1 MDSIVVTIDYPQAVH
16 IGQSLSLSL
25 ITGHAA
31 ICPEK
36 DIADR
41 WQALL
46 TRPRPLTLP
55 LYLRQEAGGFTAHDV
70 LMIVMAIQKYG
81 NPACAKLWGQVYT
94 YLTCIAAAK
103 VPTPIH
109 IDLGTPRGRRAFM
122 TYMDGHDH
130 ACGIRR
136 PSQPMAHNT
145 YLLQGGIRY
154 AFA

>member
-1 MDSIVVTIDYPQAVH
+1 MDIILTIDYPQAAL
-16 IGQSLSLSL
+16 IGTCLHHACRTDHTL
-25 ITGHAA
+25 I
-31 ICPEK
+31 IPEN
-36 DIADR
+36 ALLDR

-46 TRPRPLTLP
+46 ETLP
-55 LYLRQEAGGFTAHDV
+55 PLAIRIPAGGFTAHDV
-70 LMIVMAIQKYG
+70 LTIVMAMQTFG

-136 PSQPMAHNT
+136 PSQPMAHDT

>member
-1 MDSIVVTIDYPQAVH
+1 MDIIPTIDHLQAAY
-16 IGQSLSLSL
+16 IGACLQRAS
-25 ITGHAA
+25 ITGHTP
-31 ICPEK
+31 IIPEN
-36 DIADR
+36 ALLNR

-46 TRPRPLTLP
+46 MQSQPLAIP
-55 LYLRQEAGGFTAHDV
+55 IPAGGFTAHDV
-70 LMIVMAIQKYG
+70 LAIVMAIQKYG

-103 VPTPIH
+103 VPASC
-109 IDLGTPRGRRAFM
+109 IDLGTIRGRRAFM

-136 PSQPMAHNT
+136 PSQPMAHDT

>member
-1 MDSIVVTIDYPQAVH
+1 MDIILTIDSPQAAL
-16 IGQSLSLSL
+16 IGTCLHHACR
-25 ITGHAA
+25 TGHTL
-31 ICPEK
+31 IIPEN
-36 DIADR
+36 ALLDR

-46 TRPRPLTLP
+46 MQSQPLAIHIP
-55 LYLRQEAGGFTAHDV
+55 AGGFTAHDV
-70 LMIVMAIQKYG
+70 LAIVMAIQKYG

-103 VPTPIH
+103 VPASC
-109 IDLGTPRGRRAFM
+109 IDLGTIRGRRAFM

>member
-1 MDSIVVTIDYPQAVH
+1 MDIILTIDHLQAAH
-16 IGQSLSLSL
+16 IRACLKRASL
-25 ITGHAA
+25 TGHTP
-31 ICPEK
+31 IIPEN
-36 DIADR
+36 ALLDR

-46 TRPRPLTLP
+46 ETLP
-55 LYLRQEAGGFTAHDV
+55 PLAIRIPAGGFTAHDV
-70 LMIVMAIQKYG
+70 LTIVMAMQTFG

-103 VPTPIH
+103 VPASC
-109 IDLGTPRGRRAFM
+109 IDLGTIRGRRAFM

-136 PSQPMAHNT
+136 PSQPMAHDT

>member
-1 MDSIVVTIDYPQAVH
+1 MDIILTIDSPQAAL
-16 IGQSLSLSL
+16 IGTCLHHACRTDHTL
-25 ITGHAA
+25 I
-31 ICPEK
+31 IPEN
-36 DIADR
+36 ALLDR

-46 TRPRPLTLP
+46 ETPPPLAIRIP
-55 LYLRQEAGGFTAHDV
+55 AGGFTAHDV
-70 LMIVMAIQKYG
+70 LTIVMAIKKYG

-103 VPTPIH
+103 VPTPVI
-109 IDLGTPRGRRAFM
+109 IDLGTTRGRRAFM

>member
-1 MDSIVVTIDYPQAVH
+1 MDIILTIDHLQAVH
-16 IGQSLSLSL
+16 IGGCLQRASL
-25 ITGHAA
+25 TGHTP
-31 ICPEK
+31 IIPENSLL
-36 DIADR
+36 DR

-46 TRPRPLTLP
+46 TQSQPLAISIP
-55 LYLRQEAGGFTAHDV
+55 AGGFTAHDV
-70 LMIVMAIQKYG
+70 LAIVMAIQKYG

-103 VPTPIH
+103 VPASC
-109 IDLGTPRGRRAFM
+109 IDLGTIRGRRAFM

>member
-1 MDSIVVTIDYPQAVH
+1 MDIILTIDHLQAAH
-16 IGQSLSLSL
+16 IGACLQRAS
-25 ITGHAA
+25 ITGHTP
-31 ICPEK
+31 IIPEN
-36 DIADR
+36 ALLNR

-46 TRPRPLTLP
+46 MQSQPLAIHIP
-55 LYLRQEAGGFTAHDV
+55 AGGFTAHDV
-70 LMIVMAIQKYG
+70 LAIVMAIQKYG

-103 VPTPIH
+103 VPARVV
-109 IDLGTPRGRRAFM
+109 IDLGTIRGRRAFM

-136 PSQPMAHNT
+136 PSQPMAHDT

>member
-1 MDSIVVTIDYPQAVH
+1 MDIILTIDSPQAAL
-16 IGQSLSLSL
+16 IGTCLHHACR
-25 ITGHAA
+25 TGHTLIIPANA
-31 ICPEK
+31 LL
-36 DIADR
+36 DR

-46 TRPRPLTLP
+46 MQSQPLAIHIP
-55 LYLRQEAGGFTAHDV
+55 AGGFTAHDV
-70 LMIVMAIQKYG
+70 LAIVMAIQKYG

-103 VPTPIH
+103 VPASC
-109 IDLGTPRGRRAFM
+109 IDLGTIRGRRAFM

>member
-1 MDSIVVTIDYPQAVH
+1 MQSQPLAIH
-16 IGQSLSLSL
+16 I
-25 ITGHAA
+25 
-31 ICPEK
+31 P
-36 DIADR
+36 
-41 WQALL
+41 
-46 TRPRPLTLP
+46 
-55 LYLRQEAGGFTAHDV
+55 AGGFTAHDV
-70 LMIVMAIQKYG
+70 LAIVMAIQKYG

-103 VPTPIH
+103 VPASC
-109 IDLGTPRGRRAFM
+109 IDLGTIRGRRAFM